1 MFLFQADTN
10 TNASPTDKES
20 LENPDRRNE
29 TFPEEPGYHSSEGP
43 GGYDSEYGTHNSPA
57 THDQAAKESV
67 QRETIGTESDDK
79 QLSQF
84 FRDEKI
90 KNVASKKM
98 DQAEMADTKAKE
110 FGQIHDNG
118 SGSEPSSLTNQ
129 SLFEEPRRPH
139 MNATFEDTEGS
150 AVKEGNKSDLKQHK
164 EPVITHNDDQ
174 DTSENKEEKTGTSGS
189 GDEAST
195 ETSDDTDEHTEA
207 EEKLYRGEVNVKG
220 LSNFSTIDKDE
231 NGSGDSLG
239 QNGIRNTGD
248 GESGQEVLINQMA
261 KQEPFYETNN
271 TVAEGTLDK
280 QTKESRNQ
288 NEANL
293 DQISTNESQ
302 SQGSIDASASTEST
316 VDQSATKESKAFS
329 QITTAKDVDVLPS
342 GDFQTPMAQP
352 VLDEVERVKLRTDVE
367 KGIATENEGTAI
379 QDANYQQ
386 NQLNQFKQLDR
397 TAQTKPDEVAGSQ
410 EVAEEN
416 ALKDNLRPQIYNATF
431 SDGPSFDTAYS
442 TGVDVEGNQS
452 ADLHEVTSPENSS
465 IDDTDE
471 IPVYTLSSPRSEDA
485 VENAASLVFTT
496 PTSSITTAS
505 ATYLE
510 PALPTEGESTFT
522 TLDTPPQDQEE
533 RYTPPT
539 ERSKSRSK
547 PTTTFLR

>member
-10 TNASPTDKES
+10 TNASPTDKGS

-43 GGYDSEYGTHNSPA
+43 GGYDSEYGTHNSPS

-67 QRETIGTESDDK
+67 QRETKGTESDDK
-79 QLSQF
+79 ELNQF

-98 DQAEMADTKAKE
+98 GQAEMADTQAKQ

-150 AVKEGNKSDLKQHK
+150 AVKEGNKSDLKQHE

-288 NEANL
+288 NEASL

-352 VLDEVERVKLRTDVE
+352 VLDEVERVKLRTDVD
-367 KGIATENEGTAI
+367 KGMATENEGTAI
-379 QDANYQQ
+379 QDYQQ

-416 ALKDNLRPQIYNATF
+416 ASKDNLRPQIYNATF
-431 SDGPSFDTAYS
+431 SDGPSFNTAYS